1 MTASPLP
8 QRQCPAVLLVDDD
21 AATNYYNRRLL
32 QRMQV
37 SPEVLVASSADDAL
51 AVLNTRCA
59 HSGTA
64 GCPTLILLDFNLPL
78 RNGFEFL
85 RAFTQL
91 HHTMP
96 QAFVVVLLTALP
108 LDLALVQAQHLPVTA
123 VLTKPLTAEAVNQ
136 LLHNYFG
143 VPIP

>member
-1 MTASPLP
+1 MP
-8 QRQCPAVLLVDDD
+8 QRQRPTVLLVDDD
-21 AATNYYNRRLL
+21 AATNYYNQRLL

-37 SPEVLVASSADDAL
+37 SQEVLVASNADDAL

-59 HSGTA
+59 YPVTA
-64 GCPTLILLDFNLPL
+64 ACPTLILLDFNMPL
-78 RNGFEFL
+78 LNGFEFL
-85 RAFTQL
+85 RAFTRRHQAL
-91 HHTMP
+91 P

-108 LDLALVQAQHLPVTA
+108 LDPGLVQAQHLPVTA
-123 VLTKPLTAEAVNQ
+123 VLTKPLTTEVVNR